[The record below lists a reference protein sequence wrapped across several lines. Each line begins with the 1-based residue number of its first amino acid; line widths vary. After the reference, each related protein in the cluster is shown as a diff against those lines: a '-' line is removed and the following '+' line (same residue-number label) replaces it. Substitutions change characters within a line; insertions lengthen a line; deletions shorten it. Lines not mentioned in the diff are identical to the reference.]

1 MNILA
6 YVSLDICLR
15 SFVEEIF
22 KSKCDV
28 EMCIFLFVALVD
40 LTRIKLGVVF
50 HYLKPPQGLLL
61 AVLWVG
67 FLRVKGTGWRMGFL
81 PTWLQVVL
89 RWY

>member
-40 LTRIKLGVVF
+40 LTRMKIGCSFSLFETSPGSVVGCF
-50 HYLKPPQGLLL
+50 
-61 AVLWVG
+61 VG
-67 FLRVKGTGWRMGFL
+67 WLFKG
-81 PTWLQVVL
+81 
-89 RWY
+89 